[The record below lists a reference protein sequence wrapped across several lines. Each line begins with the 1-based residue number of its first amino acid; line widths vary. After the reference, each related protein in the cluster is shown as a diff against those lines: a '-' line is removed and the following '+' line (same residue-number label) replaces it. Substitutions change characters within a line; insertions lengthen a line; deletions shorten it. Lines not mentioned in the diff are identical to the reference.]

1 MVGTSVRERL
11 RQGAEALLA
20 RAAHE
25 IALEKLELDPDQPR
39 KTRDPERAAE
49 LAESVR
55 SQGVLSPLLVTQ
67 IPETDRYRIVFGERR
82 YHAARE
88 AGLTSVP
95 CVVREQLDPLQILV
109 IQLTENLQREDPRPL
124 EVAASLARLEDQ
136 GEFGLSRS
144 EIARLLGRSP
154 SWVTNMLSLLAT
166 TGPAREALDENL
178 LRDAET
184 TRLFQQL
191 PQAEKDALLGEARSS
206 NLPIRRSAVR
216 RQLAVTAAR
225 PTSPEISE
233 APASGAADEPGDTPE
248 AASSASAASTGA
260 SAERPR
266 AAKTARGAA
275 ASPAPEPEAPP
286 RRGRPARQAPRLF
299 SLPPLS
305 WEELCRL
312 FDLMDLQPP
321 SDPSELD
328 EAIERLRD
336 ALS

>member
-88 AGLTSVP
+88 AGLKSVP

-136 GEFGLSRS
+136 SEFALSRS

-191 PQAEKDALLGEARSS
+191 PQAEKDTLLGEARSS

-216 RQLAVTAAR
+216 RQLAVTAVR
-225 PTSPEISE
+225 PAAPEISE
-233 APASGAADEPGDTPE
+233 APASGTVDEPGDTPE

-260 SAERPR
+260 SAEWPR
-266 AAKTARGAA
+266 AAKTARAA
-275 ASPAPEPEAPP
+275 ASPAPEPEASP

-299 SLPPLS
+299 NLPPLS

-312 FDLMDLQPP
+312 FELMDLQPP

>member
-20 RAAHE
+20 RSAHE
-25 IALEKLELDPDQPR
+25 IALDKLELDPQQPR
-39 KTRDPERAAE
+39 KTRDPEKAAE
-49 LAESVR
+49 LADSVR

-67 IPETDRYRIVFGERR
+67 IPGTDRYRIVFGERR
-82 YHAARE
+82 YHASQE
-88 AGLTSVP
+88 AGLKSVP

-124 EVAASLARLEDQ
+124 EVAASIARLENES
-136 GEFGLSRS
+136 EFGLSRS

-178 LRDAET
+178 VRDAET

-191 PQAEKDALLGEARSS
+191 PQAEQDALLAEARSS

-216 RQLAVTAAR
+216 RRLAL
-225 PTSPEISE
+225 
-233 APASGAADEPGDTPE
+233 APARTDVPE
-248 AASSASAASTGA
+248 VSESPLAEGSTMAQEASASPVSSLDDSAPRHPNRLPPGA
-260 SAERPR
+260 SDVKSASRPEQTR
-266 AAKTARGAA
+266 
-275 ASPAPEPEAPP
+275 
-286 RRGRPARQAPRLF
+286 RRGRPAQERQRLIP
-299 SLPPLS
+299 LPSLS
-305 WEELCRL
+305 WEELGQL
-312 FDLMDLQPP
+312 FKLLDLEPP

-328 EAIERLRD
+328 EAFERLRD
-336 ALS
+336 ALR

>member
-1 MVGTSVRERL
+1 MVGTSVRDRL
-11 RQGAEALLA
+11 RQGAAALLA

-25 IALEKLELDPDQPR
+25 IALDKLELDPQQPR

-88 AGLTSVP
+88 AGLKAVP
-95 CVVREQLDPLQILV
+95 CVVREQLDPLQILI

-124 EVAASLARLEDQ
+124 EVAASLARLEGP
-136 GEFGLSRS
+136 GEFGLGRS

-166 TGPAREALDENL
+166 EGPAREALEKNR

-184 TRLFQQL
+184 TRLFQKL
-191 PQAEKDALLGEARSS
+191 PQPEKEALLEEARSS

-216 RQLAVTAAR
+216 RRLAVTEAR
-225 PTSPEISE
+225 GDQEPL
-233 APASGAADEPGDTPE
+233 AGAADETGDSQE
-248 AASSASAASTGA
+248 AAASTSPGDSSVEKRIVSKA
-260 SAERPR
+260 
-266 AAKTARGAA
+266 ARGAA
-275 ASPAPEPEAPP
+275 SPMPEPAA
-286 RRGRPARQAPRLF
+286 RRGRPARKAPRLYN
-299 SLPPLS
+299 LPPLS
-305 WEELCRL
+305 WEELGRL
-312 FDLMDLQPP
+312 FDLLDLQPP

-328 EAIERLRD
+328 EAFERLRD
-336 ALS
+336 ALRG